1 LVRWWSYF
9 NTIYLLIYT
18 VLSIVKITIMSKVK
32 EPGGK
37 SGKKAP
43 EKNLKEKRTA
53 KAAKGEGKNKEST
66 FDFNVI
72 LGGRQA

>member
-1 LVRWWSYF
+1 
-9 NTIYLLIYT
+9 
-18 VLSIVKITIMSKVK
+18 MSKEK
-32 EPGGK
+32 EPGEK

-43 EKNLKEKRTA
+43 EKNLKKKHVA